1 MERKM
6 INKNDI
12 SIAISVLNHKMSIL
26 SQKFR
31 KDDGGWT
38 CEGAYIKWHFFKKAR
53 DQLRR

>member
-1 MERKM
+1 M

-12 SIAISVLNHKMSIL
+12 STAIAVLNHKMSIL
-26 SQKFR
+26 SREFR
-31 KDDGGWT
+31 TDAGGWK